1 MCVNGM
7 GMEACAY
14 TFISASFLFLMQM
27 QMKDY
32 FSFFHESIILFM
44 IVIFFAIILVVKV

>member
-7 GMEACAY
+7 GKGACAY
-14 TFISASFLFLMQM
+14 TFISASFLFLIQT

-32 FSFFHESIILFM
+32 FSFFHESIFLFM
-44 IVIFFAIILVVKV
+44 VVIFFLL